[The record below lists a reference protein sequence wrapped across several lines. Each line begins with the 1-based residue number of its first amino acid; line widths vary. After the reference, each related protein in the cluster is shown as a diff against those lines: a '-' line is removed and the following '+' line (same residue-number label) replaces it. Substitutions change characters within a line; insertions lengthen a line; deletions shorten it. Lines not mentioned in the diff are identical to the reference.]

1 MLSFSWDSNKNK
13 INKKK
18 HRVSFE
24 EAESCFYD
32 PMHILINDPDHSE
45 SEERMILL
53 GVSSKSNLLIV
64 VHAEVNEGEIRIISA
79 RKANRKER
87 KNYEEV

>member
-1 MLSFSWDSNKNK
+1 MISFFWDSNKNK

-64 VHAEVNEGEIRIISA
+64 IHAEVNEDEIRIISA